1 MAIII
6 RCFESLLSLVRATLP
21 VSRALAK
28 LQNYGK
34 KNGKKNKCV
43 RSAILLMNLLDMK
56 EFWHFRRNYLRQS
69 VRSFSTEYNKLPNI
83 KIKVY

>member
-1 MAIII
+1 
-6 RCFESLLSLVRATLP
+6 
-21 VSRALAK
+21 
-28 LQNYGK
+28 
-34 KNGKKNKCV
+34 
-43 RSAILLMNLLDMK
+43 MK